1 MGMPVTTVPESLLS
15 GIRSRF
21 FLHLVELFND
31 YVLGKLDLPQTRGEI
46 LQDMPYHGVSYFL
59 LPDDLHQ
66 LLAKRLHG
74 VVPFDRSFWQRNQL
88 SGDDLQDER
97 NLSCLRLIVIALRSH
112 QFLQLD
118 HDDQTLMLLP
128 VRLRYNMMTNRY
140 SLVAQTDDGVFIR
153 KHLHDLIGL
162 RQGRPLTKK
171 QWTTAQQAYADYCQS
186 HRAYF
191 HLQLTD
197 VRNGRERC
205 YASFAA
211 FDKKSYRA
219 HDGSYQLMI
228 AYYTFDE
235 ADIVNR
241 ILALGPAVIVLPD
254 QPDDDEKRHRDFR

>member
-1 MGMPVTTVPESLLS
+1 MDLGRIPLLLTNIEQRWLRTFLDAPEA
-15 GIRSRF
+15 
-21 FLHLVELFND
+21 N
-31 YVLGKLDLPQTRGEI
+31 
-46 LQDMPYHGVSYFL
+46 FL

-118 HDDQTLMLLP
+118 RDDQTVMLLP

-153 KHLHDLIGL
+153 KHLHDLVGL

-171 QWTTAQQAYADYCQS
+171 QWATAQQAYADYCQS

-254 QPDDDEKRHRDFR
+254 QPDDDEKDIETFGSQTSTHLRQQVVERLKAALTLYAE